1 MRKVE
6 KDIVSIV
13 KDLRARKVTG
23 KCQRTKRDCI
33 ASQNGSVCVALWGTA
48 IATITDEDMIM
59 NSGGYRS
66 VTTKSRLNALLQGMG
81 SNWRIYQ
88 ENFVWWMRHTKLDAR
103 IEFHDG
109 ISVPLF

>member
-13 KDLRARKVTG
+13 KDFRSRKVTG

-88 ENFVWWMRHTKLDAR
+88 ENFVWWMHHRKLNAR
-103 IEFHDG
+103 IEFHDEIG
-109 ISVPLF
+109 RAHV